1 MPSSRWLCLPPHALQ
16 RIGAAPPV
24 PGVAT
29 LVCMTRSKKMGAVVT
44 LSNMQR
50 DAIDRLL
57 SASEVAQ
64 MLGVSRRTFES
75 LVAKRKVPIFIRVG
89 RQRRWRQPDVQNW
102 IAALAETAKSEQEIR
117 GEVNVGAR

>member
-1 MPSSRWLCLPPHALQ
+1 
-16 RIGAAPPV
+16 
-24 PGVAT
+24 
-29 LVCMTRSKKMGAVVT
+29 
-44 LSNMQR
+44 
-50 DAIDRLL
+50 
-57 SASEVAQ
+57 

-117 GEVNVGAR
+117 GEVNVGAGESCLI